1 VVIVIQTLGDLVGY
15 NPNLHVLISDGCFQK
30 SAMLTM
36 APAIDTHTLGQ
47 LFRHK
52 ILKLLLSKGRSTEAR
67 WR

>member
-1 VVIVIQTLGDLVGY
+1 
-15 NPNLHVLISDGCFQK
+15 LISDGCFQK

-36 APAIDTHTLGQ
+36 APVIDTHTLGQ